1 MALIAERFIAR
12 EEAMLEQAF
21 GQAYVD
27 YKARVRR
34 WL

>member
-1 MALIAERFIAR
+1 MGLIGERFIAP
-12 EEAMLEQAF
+12 EEEMLEKTF